1 MKISKKLQLIMGFII
16 VFLAS
21 FSGTYFSIMLTQ
33 SAYSVP
39 SEGLL
44 QIGETSVSVGPQ
56 PNSINIPLDTVIIID
71 TVASARIEDLD
82 IIPKISILYE
92 TSSSSGSI
100 TYENVFYPKDPLQPS
115 TIYEV
120 SATIFDIPISWTFT
134 TVSEVFKPAIG
145 YHLIKNV
152 LLISCLIAIIVLVVF
167 SFIIW
172 NKNRGQLN

>member
-1 MKISKKLQLIMGFII
+1 MKISKKMQLIMSFII

-33 SAYSVP
+33 SAYSIP
-39 SEGLL
+39 SKSLL
-44 QIGETSVSVGPQ
+44 QIGETSINVGPQ
-56 PNSINIPLDTVIIID
+56 PNSINIPLDTSIIID
-71 TVASARIEDLD
+71 TVASAQIEDLD
-82 IIPKISILYE
+82 ITPETPILYE

-134 TVSEVFKPAIG
+134 TVSEVFKPTIG
-145 YHLIKNV
+145 YQLIKNV
-152 LLISCLIAIIVLVVF
+152 ILISCLIAIIVLVVF
-167 SFIIW
+167 SFITW
-172 NKNRGQLN
+172 NKNKEHIN